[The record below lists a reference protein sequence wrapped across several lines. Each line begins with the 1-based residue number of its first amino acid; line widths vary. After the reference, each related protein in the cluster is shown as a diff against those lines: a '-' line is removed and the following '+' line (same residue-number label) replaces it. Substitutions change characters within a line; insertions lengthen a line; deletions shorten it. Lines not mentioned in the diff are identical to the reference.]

1 MYKALTN
8 ISEIQ
13 ARAGLQ
19 LTYAHEALERAAQSM
34 GKAAGT
40 GDGKPAAVAFTET
53 AGAAFE
59 WLRNTHASFVPSDFA
74 AVFQRYIRWG

>member
-1 MYKALTN
+1 MN

-13 ARAGLQ
+13 AKAEVQ
-19 LTYAHEALERAAQSM
+19 LAYAHEALERSAQSM
-34 GKAAGT
+34 GKSAGA
-40 GDGKPAAVAFTET
+40 GDGRPAAVAFTET

-59 WLRNTHASFVPSDFA
+59 WLRNTHASFVPTDFS